1 MPNETPRASA
11 RYKNSPFFSSLL
23 GIRYMN
29 WIINNFDRFL
39 ALVAILLALVGIVIA
54 AVAMWDVRRLF
65 KELESRDKN
74 TEHQVRQGVLKEL
87 LTATASFATFSR
99 AAQFIDFYPG
109 QPDRATAIAML
120 MAFRIQQL
128 IAPDAKK
135 EDLAELRK
143 TTRNQLEKEAAEWAQ
158 TITSSGIGKMK
169 DDWEFNHPP
178 KER

>member
-1 MPNETPRASA
+1 MC
-11 RYKNSPFFSSLL
+11 
-23 GIRYMN
+23 

-39 ALVAILLALVGIVIA
+39 ALVAILLALVGIVVA

-74 TEHQVRQGVLKEL
+74 AEQRVRQAVLKEL
-87 LTATASFATFSR
+87 LTVTASFATFSR
-99 AAQFIDFYPG
+99 AAQFIDFHPG
-109 QPDRATAIAML
+109 QPDKDTAIAML

-135 EDLAELRK
+135 EEFAELRK
-143 TTRNQLEKEAAEWAQ
+143 TTRNQVEKEAAVWAQ
-158 TITSSGIGKMK
+158 TIIDSGLGKLK
-169 DDWEFNHPP
+169 DGWEFNQPS